1 LSMLIPRSHLT
12 VMISRRHISSPWILQ
27 TNKPPNQ
34 LEINAMQTVIR
45 PLSTSDYESVK
56 DIFYNT
62 FKEPEY
68 ADKNCEDSWRDRSVP
83 DSLGI
88 FSTKGALLGF
98 AIVSFHTRNGPNR
111 YLDYLAVHSAY
122 RGQDLGSKLL
132 GHILKI
138 CEDLGTSIHLYPV
151 KSERVRAWYRS
162 QGFRDTAGGYMNLHF
177 YNTRLS
183 SKERDKKDT

>member
-1 LSMLIPRSHLT
+1 MTNRGC
-12 VMISRRHISSPWILQ
+12 ISSPWILQ

-45 PLSTSDYESVK
+45 PLSNRDYDSVTT
-56 DIFYNT
+56 IFYDA

-83 DSLGI
+83 DSYGI

-98 AIVSFHTRNGPNR
+98 AIVSFHKRNGPNR
-111 YLDYLAVHSAY
+111 YLDYLAVHSAF

-138 CEDLGTSIHLYPV
+138 CEHLGQSIHLYPV
-151 KSERVRAWYRS
+151 KSERIRAWYRS
-162 QGFRDTAGGYMNLHF
+162 QGFRETAGGYMNRHF
-177 YNTRLS
+177 YRTRLS
-183 SKERDKKDT
+183 CQDKDEKST